1 MSDHENRLNESLSA
15 LMDSEA
21 NDIEIRRILK
31 ELDANDSADKD
42 SFNRFSCSLI

>member
-1 MSDHENRLNESLSA
+1 MSEHENRLNESLSA

-31 ELDANDSADKD
+31 ELDANDSALAVEIRGKW
-42 SFNRFSCSLI
+42 RR